1 VPLGEIDAGWL
12 LDAVIAGRRLEVET
26 GPSGAYG
33 EPHVGPAEERRMI
46 DTRPPPARGR
56 TAITVGQPGC
66 RPLLALELRAL
77 AEDLAGRVDRDALT
91 LLEEELLAEVVE
103 AAATAALV
111 RVVDAVDDEL
121 RPRLEA
127 LPLHM
132 RLALAE
138 ARRRGQLG
146 ID

>member
-1 VPLGEIDAGWL
+1 MPCREIDAGWL
-12 LDAVIAGRRLEVET
+12 LDVVISGPRLCVET
-26 GPSGAYG
+26 GPTVRPVSRT
-33 EPHVGPAEERRMI
+33 PAGGGMPMI
-46 DTRPPPARGR
+46 DTRPPPVRIR